1 MSPATR
7 PVLYLEDTSSDA
19 QLALMEF
26 QRLGIADR
34 VIYMKDGGQLLAFLD
49 GITNPQKGETAPL
62 PVLVIMDLGVPEVH
76 GMQLLNLLRSRRAL
90 RRIPVVIFSGSEDP
104 KMVGAAYDAGAS
116 SFVWKS
122 GNAEKFRNALHR
134 IVEYWTGLNEV
145 PDS

>member
-1 MSPATR
+1 
-7 PVLYLEDTSSDA
+7 
-19 QLALMEF
+19 
-26 QRLGIADR
+26 
-34 VIYMKDGGQLLAFLD
+34 MKDGGQLLAYIN
-49 GITNPQKGETAPL
+49 GITSPQSGETTPL
-62 PVLVIMDLGVPEVH
+62 PALVILDLGVPEVH
-76 GMQLLNLLRSRRAL
+76 GMQLLNMLRSRRVL

-104 KMVGAAYDAGAS
+104 KMIGAAYDAGAC